1 MKKGQE
7 YIGIIEEYEFPNKGV
22 ILHSEEAGIT
32 KVVVKDTLPGQT
44 VRFVISK
51 KRSGKCE
58 GRLLEVLENSP
69 LQDRAPFCESYIEC
83 GGCTYQKISYD
94 NQLKLKGDMVK
105 SIMDKA
111 VRDDYVFEGIL
122 GSPIEWGYR
131 NKMEFS
137 FGDEFKD
144 GPLALG
150 LHKKGSFYDIVTV
163 SSCRIVNGDYNVILM
178 EVLDFFKKL
187 GISFYHKLK
196 HTGYL
201 RHLVIRRAI
210 KTGEILINIVT
221 TGSFNNQP
229 ECEKYREDV
238 IFEELKERILKLNL
252 YGTVT
257 GIIHTVNDSLGDVV
271 QSDRTEVIY
280 GREYIVERLL
290 GLEFKIS
297 AFSFF
302 QTNTLG
308 AEVLYQKAR
317 EYVGE
322 TKDKVVFDL
331 YSGTGTIAQ
340 VIAPVAKKVIGV
352 EIVEEAVEAA
362 RENSLR
368 NGLSNCFFIAG
379 DVLKA
384 VDDIEEKPDIIV
396 LDPPRDGIH
405 PKALEKIIDYGVEK
419 LVYISC
425 KPTSLAR
432 DLERLQDRGY
442 RVDRGCAVD
451 MFPQTG
457 HVETVVLLSKL
468 RPDDYVEVDLELDE
482 LDLTSAEKKATYQ
495 KIKDYVLDKYGVK
508 VHTSYIAQV
517 KRSYGLEMRKNY
529 NKSKKVNPKVK
540 LCTEEKER
548 YITEALKYFDII

>member
-7 YIGIIEEYEFPNKGV
+7 YVGRIEEYEFPNKGIV
-22 ILHSEEAGIT
+22 FYKEEDSLT

-44 VRFVISK
+44 VRFLVSK

-58 GRLLEVLENSP
+58 GRLIDVIEDSP
-69 LQDRAPFCESYIEC
+69 LQDRAPFCEYYGQC
-83 GGCTYQKISYD
+83 GGCTYQKVSYD

-105 SIMDKA
+105 SIIDKA
-111 VRDDYVFEGIL
+111 VRADYIFEGIL
-122 GSPIEWGYR
+122 GSPFEWGYR

-137 FGDEFKD
+137 FGDEFKE

-150 LHKKGSFYDIVTV
+150 LHKKGSFYDIVTT
-163 SSCRIVNGDYNVILM
+163 SACRIVNVDYNAILM
-178 EVLDFFKKL
+178 TVLDFFKELKFP
-187 GISFYHKLK
+187 FYHKLK

-201 RHLVIRRAI
+201 RHLVIRRAV

-221 TGSFNNQP
+221 TGDFGSQP
-229 ECEKYREDV
+229 ACRKYSENG
-238 IFEELKERILKLNL
+238 IYEELRERLLKLDL
-252 YGTVT
+252 YGTVK
-257 GIIHTVNDSLGDVV
+257 GILHTINDSLADAV
-271 QSDRTEVIY
+271 QSDRTDVIY
-280 GREYIVERLL
+280 GEEYITEKLL

-297 AFSFF
+297 TFSFF

-362 RENSLR
+362 KENALL
-368 NGLSNCFFIAG
+368 NGLDNCSFIAG
-379 DVLKA
+379 DVLK
-384 VDDIEEKPDIIV
+384 VLDDIEEKPDIII

-405 PKALEKIIDYGVEK
+405 PKALGKIIDYGVDK
-419 LVYISC
+419 MVYISC

-432 DLERLQDRGY
+432 DLEVLQDRGY
-442 RVDRGCAVD
+442 RVERVCAVD

-457 HVETVVLLSKL
+457 HVETVCLMSRK
-468 RPDDYVEVDLELDE
+468 
-482 LDLTSAEKKATYQ
+482 TEK
-495 KIKDYVLDKYGVK
+495 
-508 VHTSYIAQV
+508 
-517 KRSYGLEMRKNY
+517 GLK
-529 NKSKKVNPKVK
+529 
-540 LCTEEKER
+540 
-548 YITEALKYFDII
+548 

>member
-22 ILHSEEAGIT
+22 VLYKEENSLT
-32 KVVVKDTLPGQT
+32 KVVVKGTLPGQT
-44 VRFVISK
+44 VRFSISK

-69 LQDRAPFCESYIEC
+69 LQDRSPFCENYIEC
-83 GGCTYQKISYD
+83 GGCTYQKLSYD

-122 GSPIEWGYR
+122 GSPFEWGYR

-150 LHKKGSFYDIVTV
+150 LHKKGSFYDIVTT
-163 SSCRIVNGDYNVILM
+163 SECRIVNNDYNAILM
-178 EVLDFFKKL
+178 AVLDFFKEL
-187 GISFYHKLK
+187 GIPFYHKLK
-196 HTGYL
+196 HNGYL
-201 RHLVIRRAI
+201 RHLVIRRAVR
-210 KTGEILINIVT
+210 TGEILINIVT
-221 TGSFNNQP
+221 TGDFNAQP
-229 ECEKYREDV
+229 ECRKYREDV
-238 IFEELKERILKLNL
+238 VFENLKDRILKLDL

-257 GIIHTVNDSLGDVV
+257 GFIHTVNDSMGDVV
-271 QSDRTEVIY
+271 QSDRTDVIY
-280 GREYIVERLL
+280 GRDYITEKLL

-322 TKDKVVFDL
+322 TKDKIVFDL

-362 RENSLR
+362 RENGVM
-368 NGLSNCFFIAG
+368 NGLSNCSFIAG
-379 DVLKA
+379 DVLK
-384 VDDIEEKPDIIV
+384 VMDDIEEKPDIII

-442 RVDRGCAVD
+442 RVDRVCAVD
-451 MFPQTG
+451 MFPQTY
-457 HVETVVLLSKL
+457 HVETVCLLS
-468 RPDDYVEVDLELDE
+468 R
-482 LDLTSAEKKATYQ
+482 KAQ
-495 KIKDYVLDKYGVK
+495 
-508 VHTSYIAQV
+508 
-517 KRSYGLEMRKNY
+517 
-529 NKSKKVNPKVK
+529 
-540 LCTEEKER
+540 
-548 YITEALKYFDII
+548 

>member
-7 YIGIIEEYEFPNKGV
+7 YVGIIEEYEFPNKGV
-22 ILHSEEAGIT
+22 VLYKEENSLT
-32 KVVVKDTLPGQT
+32 KVVVKGTLPGQT
-44 VRFVISK
+44 VRFLISK

-69 LQDRAPFCESYIEC
+69 LQDRSPFCENYIEC
-83 GGCTYQKISYD
+83 GGCTYQKLSYD

-122 GSPIEWGYR
+122 GSPFEWGYR

-150 LHKKGSFYDIVTV
+150 LHKKGSFYDIVTT
-163 SSCRIVNGDYNVILM
+163 SACRIVNDDYNAILM
-178 EVLDFFKKL
+178 AVLDFFKEL
-187 GISFYHKLK
+187 GIPFYHKLK
-196 HTGYL
+196 HIGYL
-201 RHLVIRRAI
+201 RHLVIRRAVR
-210 KTGEILINIVT
+210 TGEILINIVT
-221 TGSFNNQP
+221 TGDFNAQP
-229 ECEKYREDV
+229 ECRKYREDV
-238 IFEELKERILKLNL
+238 VFENLKDRILKLDL
-252 YGTVT
+252 YGTVA
-257 GIIHTVNDSLGDVV
+257 GFIHTVNDSMGDVV
-271 QSDRTEVIY
+271 QSDRTDVIY
-280 GREYIVERLL
+280 GREYITEKLL

-362 RENSLR
+362 RENGLR
-368 NGLSNCFFIAG
+368 NGLSNCSFIAG
-379 DVLKA
+379 DVLK
-384 VDDIEEKPDIIV
+384 VLDDIEEKPDIII

-442 RVDRGCAVD
+442 RVDRVCAVD
-451 MFPQTG
+451 MFPQTY
-457 HVETVVLLSKL
+457 HVECVVLMSK
-468 RPDDYVEVDLELDE
+468 V
-482 LDLTSAEKKATYQ
+482 Q
-495 KIKDYVLDKYGVK
+495 K
-508 VHTSYIAQV
+508 
-517 KRSYGLEMRKNY
+517 
-529 NKSKKVNPKVK
+529 
-540 LCTEEKER
+540 
-548 YITEALKYFDII
+548 